1 MFVQDRDLLPLE
13 PSLFRDVFWLGQ
25 QLFRGQ
31 AKVTGG
37 ELLVTEGDLVAS
49 GVQAG
54 HVMLAGDLPLEI
66 IEVTS
71 SASAAVSLPRAS
83 SAAAVR
89 PPADFDSRLCVVTTF
104 APQSALVHGQLLAML
119 ELEPWRRELDP
130 LSPGEDRILNAVDF
144 VLIEA
149 LGTLHHVFSAAAAI
163 PGPESIASL
172 RAQMYRERFAQERW
186 RVRACLDLDG
196 DGLPDAVRSLNMAHL
211 RR

>member
-1 MFVQDRDLLPLE
+1 MFIQDRDLLPLE
-13 PSLFRDVFWLGQ
+13 PSLFRDVSWLGQ

-37 ELLVTEGDLVAS
+37 ELLATEGDLIAS
-49 GVQAG
+49 AIQPG
-54 HVMLAGDLPLEI
+54 HVLLAGDLPLEI

-71 SASAAVSLPRAS
+71 SASAVVSLPRAS
-83 SAAAVR
+83 AAAAVR

-104 APQSALVHGQLLAML
+104 APQTALVHGQLLAML
-119 ELEPWRRELDP
+119 ELEPWRQDLDP
-130 LSPGEDRILNAVDF
+130 LAPGEASILNPAEF

-149 LGTLHHVFSAAAAI
+149 LGTLHQVFSAAAAI
-163 PGPESIASL
+163 PGPESLAHL

-186 RVRACLDLDG
+186 RVRASLDLNG
-196 DGLPDAVRSLNMAHL
+196 DGRPDAVRALNVAHL